1 MRKLDNLKHN
11 SEDFDDIIDDSF
23 PTSSFKYDSIN
34 IKSFKVHPYYE
45 KYLKKKDIQVSN
57 DIPHKNINLQK
68 NQLNNSFFMSNNI
81 IFYSNIEKIEK
92 QKEIEK
98 LNRLEKERLNIIEK
112 QKEIERLNR
121 LEKERLEKERLNRL
135 EKERLDKQNRLE
147 KERLDKQNKLE
158 KQKERLEKERLEK
171 ERLEKERL
179 EKEKLEKERLE
190 KEKLEK
196 ERLNK
201 QKRLEIERLNRLEIE
216 RLNRLEIERLNIE
229 NINPKVTIIVPMYNV
244 ELYIKKCVMSLINQD
259 YTNIEI
265 ILVNDNSSDNTIKIS
280 EQLKEDYPNK
290 IKLINN
296 NINVGTYISI
306 NNAIVN
312 SIGEYITIIGADDIF
327 TQNKVKEQVQILK
340 NKKLVACYC
349 KFERRD
355 YKTDNLLMT
364 DVGESTIMFKREI
377 IDKIGYYDSVRFGG
391 DSEYRDR
398 IKKIYSNS
406 AINIIP
412 KVMYI
417 ALCRPNSLTTSG
429 ITKKRSIFRTIYK
442 KNYTYWHN
450 QNKNL
455 YVSFPLIK
463 RTFTVPKELL

>member
-1 MRKLDNLKHN
+1 
-11 SEDFDDIIDDSF
+11 
-23 PTSSFKYDSIN
+23 
-34 IKSFKVHPYYE
+34 
-45 KYLKKKDIQVSN
+45 
-57 DIPHKNINLQK
+57 
-68 NQLNNSFFMSNNI
+68 
-81 IFYSNIEKIEK
+81 
-92 QKEIEK
+92 
-98 LNRLEKERLNIIEK
+98 
-112 QKEIERLNR
+112 
-121 LEKERLEKERLNRL
+121 
-135 EKERLDKQNRLE
+135 
-147 KERLDKQNKLE
+147 
-158 KQKERLEKERLEK
+158 
-171 ERLEKERL
+171 
-179 EKEKLEKERLE
+179 
-190 KEKLEK
+190 
-196 ERLNK
+196 
-201 QKRLEIERLNRLEIE
+201 
-216 RLNRLEIERLNIE
+216 
-229 NINPKVTIIVPMYNV
+229 MYNV

-429 ITKKRSIFRTIYK
+429 ITNKRSIFRTIYK